1 MFKKLYEAEYGQ
13 LGGEPYG
20 CIIADYYFDHTPPDV
35 DLLGS
40 IAKVAASAHAPFI
53 AGASPRYCKW
63 TLAGTGESR
72 DLTKIVTQN
81 TEYAPWNSLR
91 AGEDSV
97 ILA

>member
-40 IAKVAASAHAPFI
+40 IAKVAASAHAPLCRGFP
-53 AGASPRYCKW
+53 SV
-63 TLAGTGESR
+63 L
-72 DLTKIVTQN
+72 QM
-81 TEYAPWNSLR
+81 
-91 AGEDSV
+91 DSGRNWR
-97 ILA
+97 IPAT